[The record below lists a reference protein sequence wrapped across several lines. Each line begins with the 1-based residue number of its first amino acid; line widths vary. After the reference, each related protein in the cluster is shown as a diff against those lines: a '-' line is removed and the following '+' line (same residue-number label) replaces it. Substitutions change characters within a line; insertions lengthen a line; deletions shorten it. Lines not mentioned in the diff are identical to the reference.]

1 MGEKSSIE
9 YDGRLSASWIDTGY
23 GWLTRA
29 AFLLL
34 RRRMLEV
41 PVQSRPGFEYVE
53 LFSMLFVV
61 ASCVYVLE
69 SAFLQCEN
77 SLE

>member
-9 YDGRLSASWIDTGY
+9 YDGGLSASWIDTRL
-23 GWLTRA
+23 WMLIRA

-53 LFSMLFVV
+53 LFSVLFVV